1 MIVLVRHE
9 CTSEEESG
17 ATQRARQSVAVKC
30 SVHGVIEASVHPHTY

>member
-17 ATQRARQSVAVKC
+17 ATQRARQSVHIK
-30 SVHGVIEASVHPHTY
+30 EASVHPHTY

>member
-17 ATQRARQSVAVKC
+17 VTQRARQSV
-30 SVHGVIEASVHPHTY
+30 HGQMSRQ